1 MVLPR
6 RQVEGIRP
14 DRFVPT
20 HCPWKECSAHRL
32 LRGFRCRRHGSY
44 RRPAAPRVRIPRFRC
59 GSCGKTFSRQSFAT
73 SYYLKRP
80 ELLVPVAAGLV
91 AGSAH
96 RQIARSLECAAST
109 VTRLAAR
116 LGRHSLLLQ
125 ALALEHLDGL
135 DEPVVLDHFETFV
148 FSQDDRL
155 GIATPV
161 GQESW
166 FVYSCEPAP
175 HRRAGRRS
183 ARRPALKRPLPKPIP
198 GAVTQ
203 SVSRVLE
210 LLHSLSPSGFAL
222 VSDAHPTYPAALAN
236 DSRSDRIR
244 HEVYPN
250 PERGPGADASVAFVR
265 DGAMFPVDLLHKIWR
280 HTQAHH
286 RRETIA
292 FGRRS
297 NAVLER
303 AAVMTAWRNW
313 IKGRSE
319 RTGDPTTP
327 AMKLGLAA
335 APKRWADL
343 LVRRLFP
350 GRIRLPD
357 GWMKTYRRRWITP
370 AVGRNLLHDLRH
382 AF

>member
-20 HCPWKECSAHRL
+20 HCPWKECSAHRR

-73 SYYLKRP
+73 SYYLERP
-80 ELLVPVAAGLV
+80 EFLVPVAAGLV

-175 HRRAGRRS
+175 SRSRCLGFWSFCIAFRRR
-183 ARRPALKRPLPKPIP
+183 
-198 GAVTQ
+198 
-203 SVSRVLE
+203 VSR
-210 LLHSLSPSGFAL
+210 
-222 VSDAHPTYPAALAN
+222 
-236 DSRSDRIR
+236 
-244 HEVYPN
+244 
-250 PERGPGADASVAFVR
+250 
-265 DGAMFPVDLLHKIWR
+265 W
-280 HTQAHH
+280 
-286 RRETIA
+286 
-292 FGRRS
+292 
-297 NAVLER
+297 
-303 AAVMTAWRNW
+303 
-313 IKGRSE
+313 
-319 RTGDPTTP
+319 
-327 AMKLGLAA
+327 
-335 APKRWADL
+335 
-343 LVRRLFP
+343 
-350 GRIRLPD
+350 
-357 GWMKTYRRRWITP
+357 
-370 AVGRNLLHDLRH
+370 
-382 AF
+382 